1 MKKLIVVLML
11 VMIGFVL
18 NSFTIDTIDVVG
30 NKRVESEDIKN
41 AIIGENDTRKTIAIM
56 FGEVFGKHKDIPN
69 IAKYKL
75 NILSPSR
82 LQIVVEENPI
92 IGCIFYMSSFMYFD
106 RTGMVS
112 YSKTYSEQG
121 IPIVEGISFRNVVI
135 GQKLEV
141 RNKNEFNKLAN
152 IARAMQNADLH
163 VDNITFKG
171 ESDITLRLG
180 RIYVLLGDARNIEIQ
195 ANIIAEVYPQLQ
207 GKAGTLDLSAAR
219 ENMINESYIFKKDS
233 GR

>member
-56 FGEVFGKHKDIPN
+56 FGEMFGKHKDIPN

-121 IPIVEGISFRNVVI
+121 IPIVEGISFKNVVI

-171 ESDITLRLG
+171 ENDITLRLG